1 MAYVLTY
8 LDGTQ
13 ETVPA
18 ALFKGAFI
26 AKREKVRSY
35 KKVKLEDAPKRKK

>member
-1 MAYVLTY
+1 MAYVLTF

-26 AKREKVRSY
+26 AKREKVMSY
-35 KKVKLEDAPKRKK
+35 KKIKLPEVPKKRG